1 MQSRID
7 RRARFTRVAVLNG
20 ALVGALAFA
29 PLARAGDFVISVGA
43 ACRLERDIQIDVK
56 TGQGRVKIPL
66 SKGARLSVI
75 AVAQNAARVA
85 SGDFEGNI
93 DNATLE
99 EACSYA
105 AETCTLKA
113 PVKVSERVGGEG
125 KAWRIKTGGKLEI
138 LARDTLW
145 STVRIGPV
153 SGFAETAALVEQ
165 CPELAAETAA
175 SASSDDEID
184 EGVTDTDDPTLSGDE
199 DEDEESE
206 ERTPLVLRRPPKGTR
221 VMIVPALL
229 DGRNDVARAVRY
241 EEDLTVAIMKARSD
255 AVGPSGDRPNAISR
269 AITAKQ
275 VLVELVPAA
284 RELGVTHLVLI
295 ELTHDKAAPAAKNRA
310 IVFDDE
316 PDAMHDRADLLFV
329 TVFDIAQKKV
339 TKRVKVSPTNDE
351 RDDWAGRALTS
362 LAPHLPPTTAPK

>member
-1 MQSRID
+1 MQSRFD
-7 RRARFTRVAVLNG
+7 RHTRAASVAVL
-20 ALVGALAFA
+20 VGVLASA
-29 PLARAGDFVISVGA
+29 SLARAGDFVISAGA

-66 SKGARLSVI
+66 SKGTRLSVI

-99 EACSYA
+99 EACAYA

-165 CPELAAETAA
+165 CPELAAETPA
-175 SASSDDEID
+175 SASRDDEID
-184 EGVTDTDDPTLSGDE
+184 EGVTDTDDPTLYGE
-199 DEDEESE
+199 EEEEESE

-229 DGRNDVARAVRY
+229 DGRSDVARAVRY
-241 EEDLTVAIMKARSD
+241 EEDLTVAFMKARSD

-269 AITAKQ
+269 ALTAKQ

-329 TVFDIAQKKV
+329 TVFDVAQKKV

-362 LAPHLPPTTAPK
+362 LAPHLPPTKAPK